1 MPNKIVYKQPC
12 LFSTLDNCTLVL
24 PHFGHLTFIPI
35 YLSRL
40 SCILFSSIK
49 ATITNIDINKNILL
63 LSTIVDNF
71 LLAIIYDVYG
81 GRHYMIEYNK
91 KSVGKTIKKLRQS
104 KGSSQEVLSSFAG
117 IARSH
122 LSMIE
127 NGTKQANLE
136 TIFKIASALNIY
148 PHELV
153 KLIEEEAEME

>member
-1 MPNKIVYKQPC
+1 
-12 LFSTLDNCTLVL
+12 
-24 PHFGHLTFIPI
+24 
-35 YLSRL
+35 
-40 SCILFSSIK
+40 
-49 ATITNIDINKNILL
+49 
-63 LSTIVDNF
+63 
-71 LLAIIYDVYG
+71 
-81 GRHYMIEYNK
+81 MIEYNK